1 MSVFVACLLVCIS
14 LFSCLFSFTS
24 IHVPFFLQVYFILEY
39 LNGTKVQQQ
48 QQQQK
53 TEIAMLVT
61 VKKITIIVTL
71 KF

>member
-48 QQQQK
+48 QQQK

>member
-48 QQQQK
+48 RQQK

-61 VKKITIIVTL
+61 VKKITIIVTI

>member
-14 LFSCLFSFTS
+14 LFSCLFSFTN

-48 QQQQK
+48 QQQK